1 MTEPRFWGEATI
13 FDCNDMEASL
23 HFSNSYRYLQIKGS
37 CNGNKAQLT
46 MFFKSQQDQDA
57 VIQQLYTELG
67 KLQPK
72 F

>member
-1 MTEPRFWGEATI
+1 MEKQRIWGETTVHG
-13 FDCNDMEASL
+13 CNEIKVGL
-23 HFSNSYRYLQIKGS
+23 HYSDGHRWLQVRGK